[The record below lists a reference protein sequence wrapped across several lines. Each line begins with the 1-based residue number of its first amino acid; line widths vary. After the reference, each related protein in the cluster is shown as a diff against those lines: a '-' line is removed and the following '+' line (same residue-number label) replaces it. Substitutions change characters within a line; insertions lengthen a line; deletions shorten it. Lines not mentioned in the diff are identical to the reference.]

1 MLGLRPNPLLCK
13 LAGLR
18 LAGGVSEYS
27 IGNHKLEYCDTE
39 RDLRVVM
46 SIDLKVESYCNQ
58 ACLKANKMLGLIKR
72 TFVVKTPEVMSNL
85 YKMLVVLAYRRS
97 SCAHSLSSILLR
109 ACASF
114 TACVRVCS
122 VPQGSMTPLYKNTC
136 ISLMI
141 VEILE

>member
-13 LAGLR
+13 LAGLL

-27 IGNHKLEYCDTE
+27 MGNRKLEYCDTE

-85 YKMLVVLAYRRS
+85 YKNVS
-97 SCAHSLSSILLR
+97 G
-109 ACASF
+109 F
-114 TACVRVCS
+114 S
-122 VPQGSMTPLYKNTC
+122 VSE
-136 ISLMI
+136 
-141 VEILE
+141 VELCPFS